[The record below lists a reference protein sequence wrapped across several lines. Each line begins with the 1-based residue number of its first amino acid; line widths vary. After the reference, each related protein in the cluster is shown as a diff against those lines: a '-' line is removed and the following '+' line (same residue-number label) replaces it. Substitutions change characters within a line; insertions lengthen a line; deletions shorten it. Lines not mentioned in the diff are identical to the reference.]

1 MSLAERSPYSRAAI
15 ILHWLIAL
23 LIIGNLIG
31 GLLMDY
37 FLDSADPA
45 MKKLGFQIIQLHK
58 SFGLT
63 VLVLSLARLGMRL
76 SAGFPPLPGHMTG
89 LERVLA
95 RITHYGFYALM
106 LLIPL
111 SGWVMVSASTL
122 GFPTSYF
129 GLFDWPHLPIP
140 TSKETSGSASEVHE
154 ILGYMAIG
162 LISLHVAGALKHQFF
177 DRDDVLSRMLP
188 ALRRS

>member
-23 LIIGNLIG
+23 LIIGNLVG

-63 VLVLSLARLGMRL
+63 VLVLSLVRLGMRL